1 MSQPPVFTVET
12 GGYLFKGQVMSEFI
26 TRHFESRIARMNE

>member
-1 MSQPPVFTVET
+1 MTPENLRTTNFEHDRHKM
-12 GGYLFKGQVMSEFI
+12 GFMKGFI